1 MNKLSIL
8 ILLVYISVSLAQDT
22 AVQRRKAVRDSLRQ
36 AREAVPTNVQTPT
49 SIVPQQTPIA
59 VATPK
64 VAPEPEAEL
73 PIADS
78 LMISSLNVKDTEI
91 RDLLQGLAVQY
102 GLNLFLDPD
111 VRGPVTVNFTRQP
124 LKDALRVLLLR
135 NGYTYSV
142 ERGVITVRK
151 PQPIAAQAPVE
162 PQKRFE
168 VIWKNN
174 KLFIDIEKAPLEKVV
189 RELIEKTD
197 KNIVVESGLNVDVS
211 AFLRDVDF
219 EKGLR
224 LLASG
229 HRMALRENEGV
240 YTLSRDT
247 WIPGDAN
254 SGSKSS
260 GNFRVEVGSD
270 AVLSIEAAEAP
281 LAALVANIFSQA
293 KLNTMVYGKLEGT
306 VTAKMDNVPLREA
319 LKYLLRGT
327 NYTYWERGGV
337 YFVGPHEMQT
347 GDNSLLIR
355 LKHMRA
361 EDVVKLLPT
370 TLTKSTQIQVVRA
383 QNGLMAMGS
392 YDVLDAISQYV
403 EKMDLPVPQI
413 LIEALV
419 VDLDMEKARSYGL
432 DLLLGDASK
441 VKSAETL
448 FPSIE
453 QVLNRDQS
461 QSVLNKVGIGDVVKL
476 PKNFIAKVQAMEQ
489 EKILNVKARS
499 QIATLNGE
507 TAVLTIGQTQYF
519 LLKSETDY
527 NQGDAVTAKTTERF
541 EKVEANSNLTVTP
554 YVTGKGE
561 VTCEIVPDFS
571 EPEGSFSSSVPPTLN
586 KRYVK
591 SSVRLRNGET
601 IVLGGMVKESVNNVH
616 RQVPF
621 LGSIPVLGWLFKNV
635 EQVKSRSQLLIF
647 VTPTIY
653 YGEEGSVNVDEVL
666 KKLEK

>member
-1 MNKLSIL
+1 MNRITTIIIITFLSI
-8 ILLVYISVSLAQDT
+8 SFSQD
-22 AVQRRKAVRDSLRQ
+22 AAALRRKAVRDSLKQ
-36 AREAVPTNVQTPT
+36 AREAQSIIPTRPHSKTIPT
-49 SIVPQQTPIA
+49 TVDTLG
-59 VATPK
+59 
-64 VAPEPEAEL
+64 EL
-73 PIADS
+73 PIPDS
-78 LMISSLNVKDTEI
+78 VMIANLNVKDTEI
-91 RDLLQGLAVQY
+91 RDLLQGLAVQH
-102 GLNLFLDPD
+102 GLNLFLEPE
-111 VRGPVTVNFTRQP
+111 VRGPVTVNFTNQP
-124 LKDALRVLLLR
+124 LKDALRVLVVR
-135 NGYTYSV
+135 NGYTFGV
-142 ERGVITVRK
+142 DHGVITIRK
-151 PQPIAAQAPVE
+151 PQPVAP
-162 PQKRFE
+162 PPPKQPLKRFE
-168 VIWKNN
+168 INWNN
-174 KLFIDIEKAPLEKVV
+174 NRLDLDIEKAPLEHVV
-189 RELIEKTD
+189 RVLVEKTG
-197 KNIVVESGLNVDVS
+197 KNIVAEPGLNSEVTV
-211 AFLRDVDF
+211 FLKGVELD
-219 EKGLR
+219 KGLR

-229 HRMALRENEGV
+229 HKMAIKENDGV
-240 YTLSRDT
+240 YTLVRDT
-247 WIPGDAN
+247 WIPGDAT
-254 SGSKSS
+254 SQKSS
-260 GNFRVEVGSD
+260 GQFRIEVKEKGLVS
-270 AVLSIEAAEAP
+270 VEAADAP
-281 LAALVANIFSQA
+281 LASLVANLFAQA
-293 KLNTMVYGKLEGT
+293 DLNTMVYGKLEGN
-306 VTAKMDNVPLREA
+306 VTAKMENIPLRES

-347 GDNSLLIR
+347 ADNSLLIR

-361 EDVVKLLPT
+361 EDVIKLLPT
-370 TLTKSTQIQVVRA
+370 TLTKSTQIQVVKA
-383 QNGLMAMGS
+383 QNALMAVGS

-419 VDLDMEKARSYGL
+419 VDLDMEKARSYGV

-448 FPSIE
+448 YPGVE
-453 QVLNRDQS
+453 QVLNRGQS
-461 QSVLNKVGIGDVVKL
+461 QSVLDKVGIGDVVKL
-476 PKNFIAKVQAMEQ
+476 PKNFVAKVQAMEQ

-507 TAVLTIGQTQYF
+507 TAILTIGQTQYF

-527 NQGDAVTAKTTERF
+527 NQGDALTAKTTERF

-601 IVLGGMVKESVNNVH
+601 IVLGGMVKETVNDVH

-621 LGSIPVLGWLFKNV
+621 LGSIPILGWLFKNV

>member
-1 MNKLSIL
+1 MKKITFILMSIF
-8 ILLVYISVSLAQDT
+8 VTASFSQD
-22 AVQRRKAVRDSLRQ
+22 AGAQRRKAVRDSLRQ
-36 AREAVPTNVQTPT
+36 ARESVPA
-49 SIVPQQTPIA
+49 SPQNAAPIA
-59 VATPK
+59 PRPSSTMAVAPQS
-64 VAPEPEAEL
+64 VPEPEVDL
-73 PIADS
+73 PINDS
-78 LMISSLNVKDTEI
+78 LMIASLNVKDTEI
-91 RDLLQGLAVQY
+91 RDLLQGMAVQY
-102 GLNLFLDPD
+102 GLNLFLDPE

-124 LKDALRVLLLR
+124 LKDALRVLLVR
-135 NGYTYSV
+135 NGYTYTV

-151 PQPIAAQAPVE
+151 PQPVIVLAPAE
-162 PQKRFE
+162 PQKRFD
-168 VIWKNN
+168 VTWKNN
-174 KLFIDIEKAPLEKVV
+174 KLLIDVEKAPLDKVV
-189 RELIEKTD
+189 RELVEKTG
-197 KNIVVESGLNVDVS
+197 KNIVVEPGLNVEVTS
-211 AFLRDVDF
+211 FLRDVDF

-229 HRMALRENEGV
+229 HRMALRESEGI
-240 YTLSRDT
+240 YTLTRDT
-247 WIPGDAN
+247 WIAGDA
-254 SGSKSS
+254 STGTKSS
-260 GNFRVEVGSD
+260 GNFRVEVGTGATVS
-270 AVLSIEAAEAP
+270 VEAAEAP

-383 QNGLMAMGS
+383 QNGLMAIGS

-448 FPSIE
+448 FPGVE
-453 QVLNRDQS
+453 QVLNRNQS
-461 QSVLNKVGIGDVVKL
+461 QSVLDKVGIGDVVRL
-476 PKNFIAKVQAMEQ
+476 PKNFVAKVQAMEQ

-601 IVLGGMVKESVNNVH
+601 IVLGGMVKESVNNIH

-621 LGSIPVLGWLFKNV
+621 LGSIPFLGWLFKNV

-653 YGEEGSVNVDEVL
+653 YGEEGSVNVDDVL